1 MCRFSLIVC
10 TVTRTAELEAFLGSL
25 AAQKQPPAFEVIV
38 VDQNPDDRLAPLLD
52 RCRGRFPVRRLR
64 SEIGLSRARNVGL
77 AAASGDIVAI
87 PDDDCTYPPDLLHR
101 LAAYFDANPGCDGV
115 STLVTDRDGS
125 FSAGGYMAGS
135 PLAIDR
141 GNIWRTAVSPSIF
154 VRRSVV
160 GEVRFDETLGVGSG
174 TVYGSGEESDFL
186 LQLLEHHRRLDYRP
200 EFVVHHPCF
209 PRPVAR
215 RTRQALRQRH
225 GTCVAQA
232 PLSGMACDVL
242 RIASARPRRS
252 ISAEAQSLPQPLP
265 SRNGPRPSPRL
276 FSRAALTSRPETEQ
290 AVFSGLI

>member
-154 VRRSVV
+154 VRRSAV

-200 EFVVHHPCF
+200 EFVVHLPCF
-209 PRPVAR
+209 
-215 RTRQALRQRH
+215 H
-225 GTCVAQA
+225 GPWRAERGR
-232 PLSGMACDVL
+232 LYGNGMGRVL
-242 RIASARPRRS
+242 RKHRYPAWRAMFYASLQLVRAV
-252 ISAEAQSLPQPLP
+252 QFLLKLNP
-265 SRNGPRPSPRL
+265 SRSRFHLAMALGRL
-276 FSRAALTSRPETEQ
+276 HGYFHVRH
-290 AVFSGLI
+290 

>member
-154 VRRSVV
+154 VRRSAV

-209 PRPVAR
+209 
-215 RTRQALRQRH
+215 H
-225 GTCVAQA
+225 GPWRAERGR
-232 PLSGMACDVL
+232 LYGNGMGRVL
-242 RIASARPRRS
+242 RKHRYPAWRAVFYASLQFVRAV
-252 ISAEAQSLPQPLP
+252 QFLLKLNP
-265 SRNGPRPSPRL
+265 SRSRFHLAMALGRL
-276 FSRAALTSRPETEQ
+276 HGYFHVRH
-290 AVFSGLI
+290 

>member
-64 SEIGLSRARNVGL
+64 SAPLRRRRSAVRRNPRRRLRHCLRFRRGKRFPASVIG
-77 AAASGDIVAI
+77 ASS
-87 PDDDCTYPPDLLHR
+87 PTRLPPR
-101 LAAYFDANPGCDGV
+101 I
-115 STLVTDRDGS
+115 R
-125 FSAGGYMAGS
+125 GS
-135 PLAIDR
+135 PPLF
-141 GNIWRTAVSPSIF
+141 S
-154 VRRSVV
+154 
-160 GEVRFDETLGVGSG
+160 
-174 TVYGSGEESDFL
+174 
-186 LQLLEHHRRLDYRP
+186 
-200 EFVVHHPCF
+200 
-209 PRPVAR
+209 RPVAR

-290 AVFSGLI
+290 AVFSDQT